1 MDCIMITEQK
11 TGVWI
16 DWTGGFYPPV
26 PQGAEFL
33 YILRG
38 TPSVV
43 HSSKNSFELEWRH
56 NGTILPNAQIIAYMI
71 VPKFKP
77 KEHIGRWSIV
87 KRTQPIGHGFTME
100 YRTDYAINDRTSTKL
115 GNLQATTDGE
125 YALIERFVKLL
136 NEVAP

>member
-1 MDCIMITEQK
+1 MDRIMITEQK

-16 DWTGGFYPPV
+16 EWNGGFYPPV
-26 PQGAEFL
+26 PHGAKFL
-33 YILRG
+33 YIIRG
-38 TPSVV
+38 FPEDV
-43 HSSKNSFELEWRH
+43 HRSKTSFELDWRH
-56 NGTILPNAQIIAYMI
+56 NGVMDIRDEIIAYMI

-77 KEHIGRWSIV
+77 KKHIGRWSIV